1 MRVGTPA
8 RTVPMRREDSDDDEG
23 SALTVT
29 PGTTGDLDG
38 LAAALSGIELASKA
52 PENSSSYQGVGN
64 PGGPDTILARALAG
78 GGGVDASSAM
88 PASARA
94 RMVSGPPGFPTPW

>member
-1 MRVGTPA
+1 
-8 RTVPMRREDSDDDEG
+8 MRREDSDDDEG

-52 PENSSSYQGVGN
+52 PENSSGYQGVGN

-78 GGGVDASSAM
+78 IAEDASTPTP

-94 RMVSGPPGFPTPW
+94 RLAMVC